1 MPAAHNGIREMA
13 GVIRPPD
20 YEFVT
25 DGGVVLYRWASAR
38 MALFRSEF
46 RWLYAGRFEAGRIM
60 RSPKIT

>member
-1 MPAAHNGIREMA
+1 MA